1 MKVVVRNPK
10 KKEKRRNGM
19 KVIAL
24 TVIVLLGVIAYSSV
38 SLQKEKQ
45 SLEKR
50 YRELQEELQDEQE
63 RTAMLTERQA
73 YMQTIRYIE
82 EVAREKL
89 GLVYEDEIIFRPQK
103 EDE

>member
-10 KKEKRRNGM
+10 KKEKRKNGI
-19 KVIAL
+19 KIIAL
-24 TVIVLLGVIAYSSV
+24 AVLVVFAVMAYSSV

-45 SLEKR
+45 SLEKQ
-50 YRELQEELQDEQE
+50 YGEKLEELQSEQE
-63 RTAMLTERQA
+63 RSVMLTERQA

-89 GLVYEDEIIFRPQK
+89 GLVYEDEIIFRPREEK
-103 EDE
+103 